1 MLMMRRTVAKLN
13 AQPATVSVTQPGAS
27 TPVMVTFDGW
37 ALQMLA
43 SQSIADPSAIATL
56 PLAVFAA
63 DRAFTQSV
71 RDAIGAEITLR
82 RARGE
87 NVAQLESELQQL
99 NADTQMSFNLQYLQL
114 QSQMQHENRS
124 YTAISNV
131 MRTKHD
137 TARNSISNVR

>member
-1 MLMMRRTVAKLN
+1 MRTLTTLLLATAIFTVAAS
-13 AQPATVSVTQPGAS
+13 AQTRPPLRVQPPLMSAPAVQGTA
-27 TPVMVTFDGW
+27 
-37 ALQMLA
+37 ALQSA
-43 SQSIADPSAIATL
+43 ADRQWR
-56 PLAVFAA
+56 AVFAA

-71 RDAIGAEITLR
+71 RDAIGAEIALR

-124 YTAISNV
+124 YTAISNI

-137 TARNSISNVR
+137 TARNSISNIR